1 LTSYL
6 QKLHE
11 AKLANANHTTLLL
24 NCYTKL
30 KEVQKLD
37 DFIKTPELNF
47 DVETAI
53 KVCRQAGYHE
63 HALDLARRHREH
75 KWFLKVL
82 LEDLHL
88 PSQALE
94 YIQTLP
100 FDAAE
105 ENLQKYGKIL
115 VNDLPGETTTLLKEL
130 CTNYIPKEPK
140 EDTPKSTSDDLTE
153 RDLLGQKGKNQSSSK
168 LTEQKKA
175 VAEKFIHIYV
185 NQPEWLTDFLE
196 YIIQKGQGSPLIYDT
211 LLELYLRDTSDDEL
225 LKVKSSE
232 YETSPAPQESQ
243 EVKESKRKMNLEK
256 ALTLL
261 KDHQGGYNEGHAL
274 VLCQIQDFKLGILY
288 LYEKMELF
296 NEILQYHMDND
307 EYTLI
312 IKACKKYGDKDSKGY
327 NLWVKALSY
336 FANKDPAND
345 TNKEIPAL
353 IQEVL
358 SNIEKVPPLQVI
370 QILSQSPTAT
380 LGMIKDYITRNLQRE
395 QRKIE
400 EDARQIS
407 RSMEETQKNKS
418 EIQELKT
425 GVKIFQHMKCSA
437 CNLPLDLPAVHFLC
451 MHSFHQRCLGD
462 NESECPNCAEENRNF
477 ENLQRSLIEGAQ
489 QHNEFTRQLESS
501 PDGFSIV
508 AMYYGRGL
516 FDKPAL
522 ANLNIPEQKLNLDT
536 PIHLH

>member
-1 LTSYL
+1 
-6 QKLHE
+6 
-11 AKLANANHTTLLL
+11 
-24 NCYTKL
+24 
-30 KEVQKLD
+30 
-37 DFIKTPELNF
+37 
-47 DVETAI
+47 
-53 KVCRQAGYHE
+53 
-63 HALDLARRHREH
+63 
-75 KWFLKVL
+75 
-82 LEDLHL
+82 
-88 PSQALE
+88 
-94 YIQTLP
+94 
-100 FDAAE
+100 
-105 ENLQKYGKIL
+105 
-115 VNDLPGETTTLLKEL
+115 
-130 CTNYIPKEPK
+130 
-140 EDTPKSTSDDLTE
+140 
-153 RDLLGQKGKNQSSSK
+153 
-168 LTEQKKA
+168 
-175 VAEKFIHIYV
+175 
-185 NQPEWLTDFLE
+185 
-196 YIIQKGQGSPLIYDT
+196 
-211 LLELYLRDTSDDEL
+211 
-225 LKVKSSE
+225 
-232 YETSPAPQESQ
+232 
-243 EVKESKRKMNLEK
+243 
-256 ALTLL
+256 
-261 KDHQGGYNEGHAL
+261 
-274 VLCQIQDFKLGILY
+274 
-288 LYEKMELF
+288 MELF